1 MKTAMRSLFWL
12 VFLVPSLAIATETAS
27 SVRGV
32 VVDQQGNPVS
42 VARITVR
49 NDATGLTRSS
59 QSNGAGKFTVRNL
72 QVADTYSVSAAL
84 GSKKSEVLSNVSV
97 SLGGATDL
105 TLVLLG
111 SGAMEEVVVTA
122 TRSPVPGTG
131 RRAARGAL

>member
-84 GSKKSEVLSNVSV
+84 GSKKS
-97 SLGGATDL
+97 
-105 TLVLLG
+105 
-111 SGAMEEVVVTA
+111 
-122 TRSPVPGTG
+122 
-131 RRAARGAL
+131 